1 MIKCVHLECQWPE
14 CDKTCGMVP
23 TGDYVIGSSAEEQ
36 LIYHLQERIN
46 QLLDDRAEMKLL
58 LTDVQRTTALALKP
72 LAWDYDEARACAAV
86 CQHGYTDCVNNPEYE
101 RRNHTKYWVEEGM
114 PTSCEECCY
123 DDEDK

>member
-23 TGDYVIGSSAEEQ
+23 TGDYVIGSSAEEG

-46 QLLDDRAEMKLL
+46 QLLDDRHEMKLL
-58 LTDVQRTTALALKP
+58 LTEVQRATALALKP
-72 LAWDYDEARACAAV
+72 LAWDYEEARACAAV
-86 CQHGYTDCVNNPEYE
+86 CKHGYADCVNNPEYE
-101 RRNHTKYWVEEGM
+101 RRNHAKYWVEEGM
-114 PTSCEECCY
+114 PTECEECYY